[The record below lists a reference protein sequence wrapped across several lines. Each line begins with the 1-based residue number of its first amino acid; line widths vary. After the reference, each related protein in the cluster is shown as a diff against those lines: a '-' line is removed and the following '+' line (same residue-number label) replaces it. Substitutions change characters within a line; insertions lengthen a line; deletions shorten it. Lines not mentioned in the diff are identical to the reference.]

1 MMSSACN
8 RLSTNQTH
16 APLAEQQIVRYQ
28 SQMPSPPPPPI
39 FTKPSLDPLTETL
52 ATGWLTSRRGKPQWS
67 GPPSLAKLAN
77 RILPQNERSGGVG
90 VAQLQA
96 RWSEIVGEKI
106 ATISQPDLIKGE
118 TLVIKVAAA
127 AAPLLVMRSDEI
139 IGLVRLAGAAKI
151 KKLTFIRAP
160 IVKATATKAIKTK
173 RPLNAQEQRELD
185 RKLQS
190 VTEPDLKAALRR
202 LADAT
207 NDID

>member
-1 MMSSACN
+1 
-8 RLSTNQTH
+8 
-16 APLAEQQIVRYQ
+16 
-28 SQMPSPPPPPI
+28 MPTSPPPSI
-39 FTKPSLDPLTETL
+39 RTKPSLDPLTETL
-52 ATGWLTSRRGKPQWS
+52 ATGWLTARRGKPQWS

-77 RILPQNERSGGVG
+77 RIIPQNERSGGVG

-139 IGLVRLAGAAKI
+139 IGLVRLAGAGKI

-160 IVKATATKAIKTK
+160 IVKAGAATTSKTK

-185 RKLQS
+185 HKLKS
-190 VTEPDLKAALRR
+190 VSEPGLKAALKR

>member
-1 MMSSACN
+1 
-8 RLSTNQTH
+8 
-16 APLAEQQIVRYQ
+16 
-28 SQMPSPPPPPI
+28 MPSPPPAPD
-39 FTKPSLDPLTETL
+39 FTKPSLDPMTETL
-52 ATGWLTSRRGKPQWS
+52 ATGWLTARRGKPQWS
-67 GPPSLAKLAN
+67 GPPTLAKLAN
-77 RILPQNERSGGVG
+77 RIIPQNERSGGVG

-96 RWSEIVGEKI
+96 RWAEIVGEKI

-127 AAPLLVMRSDEI
+127 AAPLMVMRSDEI

-160 IVKATATKAIKTK
+160 ITKPGLKTNTKTK

-185 RKLQS
+185 QKLQN
-190 VTEPDLKAALRR
+190 VTEPDLKAALKR

-207 NDID
+207 YDID

>member
-1 MMSSACN
+1 MTT
-8 RLSTNQTH
+8 R
-16 APLAEQQIVRYQ
+16 
-28 SQMPSPPPPPI
+28 PPPPFVIKPI
-39 FTKPSLDPLTETL
+39 LDPLTESL
-52 ATGWLTSRRGKPQWS
+52 ATSWLTGRRGKPQWA
-67 GPPSLAKLAN
+67 GPPTLAKLTT
-77 RILPQNERSGGVG
+77 RLIPHTERSGGVG
-90 VAQLQA
+90 VVQLQA

-160 IVKATATKAIKTK
+160 LTKPNSGKPAKSK
-173 RPLNAQEQRELD
+173 RPLDAKEQRELD
-185 RKLQS
+185 QKLQY
-190 VTEPDLKAALRR
+190 VVEDDLKAALKR

-207 NDID
+207 SDID

>member
-1 MMSSACN
+1 
-8 RLSTNQTH
+8 
-16 APLAEQQIVRYQ
+16 
-28 SQMPSPPPPPI
+28 MPSPPPPPI
-39 FTKPSLDPLTETL
+39 PAKPSLDPLTETL
-52 ATGWLTSRRGKPQWS
+52 ATGWLTARRGKPQWS

-77 RILPQNERSGGVG
+77 RIIPQNERSGGVG

-96 RWSEIVGEKI
+96 RWSEIVGDKI

-160 IVKATATKAIKTK
+160 IVKAGAAKSSKTK

-185 RKLQS
+185 QKLQYVS
-190 VTEPDLKAALRR
+190 EPGLKAALKR

>member
-1 MMSSACN
+1 
-8 RLSTNQTH
+8 
-16 APLAEQQIVRYQ
+16 
-28 SQMPSPPPPPI
+28 MPSPPPTPFIP
-39 FTKPSLDPLTETL
+39 KPNLDPLTETL
-52 ATGWLTSRRGKPQWS
+52 ATGWLTARRGKPQWS
-67 GPPSLAKLAN
+67 GPPSLAKLAT
-77 RILPQNERSGGVG
+77 RIIPQNERSGGIG

-106 ATISQPDLIKGE
+106 ASVSQPDLIKGE

-127 AAPLLVMRSDEI
+127 AAPLMVMRSDEI

-160 IVKATATKAIKTK
+160 ITKAGTTKPNKTM

-185 RKLQS
+185 QKLQH
-190 VTEPDLKAALRR
+190 VTQDDLRAALKR

-207 NDID
+207 SDID